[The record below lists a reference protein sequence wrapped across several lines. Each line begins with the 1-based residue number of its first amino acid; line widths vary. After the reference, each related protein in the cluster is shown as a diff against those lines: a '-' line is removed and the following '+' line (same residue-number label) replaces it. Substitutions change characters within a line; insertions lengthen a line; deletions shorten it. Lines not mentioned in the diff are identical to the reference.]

1 MPLTVDFIETKSENL
16 IFDAEVIKC
25 KVNVIANF
33 VESPYFLLSVSR
45 GLQHGRDFLINKV
58 LLGFSCFYV
67 SSLR

>member
-25 KVNVIANF
+25 KVNVRISLF
-33 VESPYFLLSVSR
+33 FIVSLKR
-45 GLQHGRDFLINKV
+45 TSARQGFSNLKV

-67 SSLR
+67 SSLW